1 MFLLN
6 FRNTAFVTKK
16 QLFPLSK
23 QTQKFL
29 IKPINSFSNNLYR
42 KRLFNTY
49 NSKRFAQ
56 YDPKDIPS
64 LNRFSNYNNNSRS
77 NNIKNFG
84 KLFLFGSC
92 FMAGTFL
99 GLPFLKDYI
108 PKDSNMIIYPLVGLN
123 LAVFGLWHIRLNNY
137 PYQRKLA
144 QTFLLQKNF
153 NIFKLR
159 QLVFSAF
166 SHREFWHLG
175 CNMLC
180 LISFSA
186 PLISLIGN
194 VGYLSL
200 YFNSLMLSSL
210 LSVLYPNLLKTLF
223 KRVSST
229 SFTPSLG
236 ASGALFG
243 VFGTF
248 AYMFPN
254 AHLSLFFI
262 PLPFGAWEI
271 FLGSMGF
278 NLMGVLLRV
287 GSFDFLA
294 HLGGSIMGVLYGM
307 YFQDIIN
314 KRRMARKNKE
324 VSIFDIFK

>member
-1 MFLLN
+1 MLFSV
-6 FRNTAFVTKK
+6 FRNISAVNKK
-16 QLFPLSK
+16 QALLPFFKSSTRFFEPPARLNSL
-23 QTQKFL
+23 QKV
-29 IKPINSFSNNLYR
+29 
-42 KRLFNTY
+42 RLFNTY
-49 NSKRFAQ
+49 NSRIRSQ

-64 LNRFSNYNNNSRS
+64 LNRFSNYNNNSRQS
-77 NNIKNFG
+77 NIKNFG
-84 KLFLFGSC
+84 KLFLFGSF

-99 GLPFLKDYI
+99 GLPLLKDYI
-108 PKDSNMIIYPLVGLN
+108 PRDPNMVIYPLVGLN
-123 LAVFGLWHIRLNNY
+123 LMVFGLWHIKVNNY
-137 PYQRKLA
+137 NYQRKLA

-159 QLVFSAF
+159 QLVFSGF

-186 PLISLIGN
+186 PLIGLIGN

-200 YFNSLMLSSL
+200 YFNSMMLSSM
-210 LSVLYPNLLKTLF
+210 LSVLYPNLLKVVF
-223 KRVSST
+223 RRVSST

-248 AYMFPN
+248 AYLFPN

-262 PLPFGAWEI
+262 PLPLGAWEI

-287 GSFDFLA
+287 GSLDFLA
-294 HLGGSIMGVLYGM
+294 HLGGSIMGLLYGM

-314 KRRMARKNKE
+314 KRRIARKNRE